1 MLENFA
7 ASIEASAFGMAARE
21 SAWLYPA
28 ANLVHLLGLVCL
40 VGGIGVVDL
49 RLVGAFRTLPLA
61 TLSRAL
67 TPIAIAGLLML
78 AASGPVL
85 FAADATALIRSPRF
99 LTKLT
104 LIAVALANALAFR
117 FWWRAGETPSW
128 PLRMLAG
135 ASLLL
140 WLTVAALGRLI
151 AYA

>member
-1 MLENFA
+1 MIEGFA
-7 ASIEASAFGMAARE
+7 AAIEASAFGTAARE

-49 RLVGAFRTLPLA
+49 RLVGAFRNLPLA
-61 TLSRAL
+61 ALSRAL
-67 TPIAIAGLLML
+67 TPIAVAGILML

-85 FAADATALIRSPRF
+85 FAADATALARSPRF
-99 LTKLT
+99 LTKLA
-104 LIAVALANALAFR
+104 LIAVALTNALAFR
-117 FWWRAGETPSW
+117 FWWRGEETPSW
-128 PLRMLAG
+128 PLRALAG
-135 ASLLL
+135 VSILL